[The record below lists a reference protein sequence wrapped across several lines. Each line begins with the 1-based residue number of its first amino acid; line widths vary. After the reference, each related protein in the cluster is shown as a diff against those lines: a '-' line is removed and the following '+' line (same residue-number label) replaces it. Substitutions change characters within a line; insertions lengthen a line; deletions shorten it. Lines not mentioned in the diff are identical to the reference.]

1 MHDEAAASDLVATAE
16 ERLAHPH
23 HHLLV
28 LRPAAGS
35 GRLQRVPRV
44 VYRGE
49 EIRSN
54 GIMK

>member
-1 MHDEAAASDLVATAE
+1 MHDEAAASDLVAMAE